1 MHKGIYAGVS
11 AMMVQQTSLDAAA
24 NNLANVDTAGF
35 RGRKAIAKSFP
46 EVLMER
52 IDPAKSQGEIPPWPW
67 RSHPIGVASMNQV
80 LSETYMSTEA
90 GNMQV
95 TESPL
100 DLALEDVNSFF
111 VVMDGEGNQ
120 FYTRAGH
127 FVLNQDGQIV
137 TPDGHF
143 LVGEGGP
150 IDVGEAAS
158 VSFSDDGQV
167 IADGEA
173 VGQIQLVQFQTPT
186 YLRQAGKNLLME
198 TDESGG
204 AIPQANP
211 QVTVGVLE
219 RSNVSVV
226 EEMVRM
232 IEAQRSYEA
241 ASKGVQTSDDMT
253 GRLITSLGKS

>member
-1 MHKGIYAGVS
+1 
-11 AMMVQQTSLDAAA
+11 MMVQQTSLDAAA

-35 RGRKAIAKSFP
+35 RGRKAISKSFP

-95 TESPL
+95 TDSPL
-100 DLALEDVNSFF
+100 DLALEDVSSFF

-137 TPDGHF
+137 TPDGHL

-150 IDVGEAAS
+150 IEVGEATS
-158 VSFSDDGQV
+158 VAFSDDGQV

-173 VGQIQLVQFQTPT
+173 VGQIQLVQFETPT
-186 YLRQAGKNLLME
+186 YLRQAGKNLLVE
-198 TDESGG
+198 TDDSGG
-204 AIPQANP
+204 PILQENP

-253 GRLITSLGKS
+253 GQLITSLGKA

>member
-11 AMMVQQTSLDAAA
+11 AMMVQQTTLDATA

-35 RGRKAIAKSFP
+35 RARKAVAKSFP

-67 RSHPIGVASMNQV
+67 RSRPIGVASMNQV

-95 TESPL
+95 TDSQM
-100 DLALEDVNSFF
+100 DLALEDVSSFF

-127 FVLNQDGQIV
+127 FIVNQDGQIV
-137 TPDGHF
+137 TPDGHL

-150 IDVGEAAS
+150 IEVGEVAT
-158 VSFSDDGQV
+158 VGFSDDGQV

-173 VGQIQLVQFQTPT
+173 VGQIQLVQFETPT
-186 YLRQAGKNLLME
+186 YLRQVGKNLLVE
-198 TDESGG
+198 TEESGG
-204 AIPQANP
+204 PIPQENP
-211 QVTVGVLE
+211 QVTVGILE

-253 GRLITSLGKS
+253 GRLITSLGKV

>member
-1 MHKGIYAGVS
+1 
-11 AMMVQQTSLDAAA
+11 MMVQQTSLDAAA

-67 RSHPIGVASMNQV
+67 RSHPIGVASLNQV

-95 TESPL
+95 TDGPL

-137 TPDGHF
+137 TPDGHL

-150 IDVGEAAS
+150 IEVGEAAS
-158 VSFSDDGQV
+158 VAFSDDGQV

-173 VGQIQLVQFQTPT
+173 VGRYSLYSSRPQLTSSRQERTSLLRPTTPVGR
-186 YLRQAGKNLLME
+186 YLRK
-198 TDESGG
+198 
-204 AIPQANP
+204 IPRLPWACWRDP
-211 QVTVGVLE
+211 T
-219 RSNVSVV
+219 S
-226 EEMVRM
+226 
-232 IEAQRSYEA
+232 
-241 ASKGVQTSDDMT
+241 ASWRRWSE
-253 GRLITSLGKS
+253 

>member
-1 MHKGIYAGVS
+1 
-11 AMMVQQTSLDAAA
+11 MMVQQTTLDATA

-35 RGRKAIAKSFP
+35 RARKAISKSFP

-67 RSHPIGVASMNQV
+67 RSRPIGVASMNQV

-95 TESPL
+95 TENPL
-100 DLALEDVNSFF
+100 DLALEDVSSFF

-127 FVLNQDGQIV
+127 FVLNQDGQVV
-137 TPDGHF
+137 TPDGHL

-150 IDVGEAAS
+150 IEVGEAAS
-158 VSFSDDGQV
+158 VAFTDDGQI

-173 VGQIQLVQFQTPT
+173 VGQIQLVQFETPT
-186 YLRQAGKNLLME
+186 YLRQAGKNLLVE
-198 TDESGG
+198 TEESGEP
-204 AIPQANP
+204 IPQENP
-211 QVTVGVLE
+211 QVVVGVLE

-253 GRLITSLGKS
+253 GRLISSLGKP

>member
-1 MHKGIYAGVS
+1 
-11 AMMVQQTSLDAAA
+11 MMVQQTTLDATA

-35 RGRKAIAKSFP
+35 RARKAISKSFP

-67 RSHPIGVASMNQV
+67 RSRPIGVASMNQV

-95 TESPL
+95 TENPL
-100 DLALEDVNSFF
+100 DLALEDVSSFF

-127 FVLNQDGQIV
+127 FVLNQDGQVV
-137 TPDGHF
+137 TPDGHL

-150 IDVGEAAS
+150 IEVGEAAS
-158 VSFSDDGQV
+158 VAFTDDGQI

-173 VGQIQLVQFQTPT
+173 VGQIQLVQFETPT
-186 YLRQAGKNLLME
+186 YLRQAGKNLLVE
-198 TDESGG
+198 TEESG
-204 AIPQANP
+204 APIPQENP
-211 QVTVGVLE
+211 QVVVGVLE

-253 GRLITSLGKS
+253 GRLITSLGKP

>member
-1 MHKGIYAGVS
+1 
-11 AMMVQQTSLDAAA
+11 MMVQQTTLDCTA

-35 RGRKAIAKSFP
+35 RGRKAISKSFP
-46 EVLMER
+46 EVMMER

-67 RSHPIGVASMNQV
+67 RSRPIGMASLNQV

-95 TESPL
+95 TDSPL
-100 DLALEDVNSFF
+100 DLALEDTSSFF
-111 VVMDGEGNQ
+111 VVMDGEGTQ
-120 FYTRAGH
+120 FYTRSGH

-137 TPDGHF
+137 TPDGHL

-150 IDVGEAAS
+150 IEVGEAAS
-158 VSFSDDGQV
+158 VGFTDDGQV

-173 VGQIQLVQFQTPT
+173 VGQIQLVQFETPT
-186 YLRQAGKNLLME
+186 YLRQAGKNLLVD
-198 TDESGG
+198 TDDSGEP
-204 AIPQANP
+204 IPQENP
-211 QVTVGVLE
+211 RVTVGVLE